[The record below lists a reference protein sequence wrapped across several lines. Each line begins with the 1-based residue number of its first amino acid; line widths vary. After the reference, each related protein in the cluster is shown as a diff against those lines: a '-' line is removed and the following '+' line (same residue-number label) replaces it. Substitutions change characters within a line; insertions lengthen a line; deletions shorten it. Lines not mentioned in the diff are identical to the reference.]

1 MVVFFQ
7 RRQQLK
13 NLQEEVRKLRK
24 DLNNLTV
31 YLNEFLLFLPLPICD
46 LDSSGLIE
54 RTNKAFE
61 EISGYSQTEII
72 QKHISEIF
80 VEKSEINDLLDISK
94 KNGKIFGKELTLVR
108 KNKEKKIAN
117 IHLAPRKD
125 TQGNFVGFFVGIVD
139 ITASWRLQ
147 REMERK
153 ISQRTKELED
163 SRRALLNILE
173 DTEAARVRAEEEKK
187 KTEAIILNFVDG
199 ILVFNLRKEL
209 EMINEKAEEFLGVKK
224 EEVSGKTMDELRK
237 MRRMKVLL
245 KLLDGGFKEVF
256 RKEMPLRKN
265 LYLEVT
271 TSFATYQR
279 KKISFFVILHDITRE
294 KAIEEMKSQFVSIS
308 AHQLRT
314 PLSIIKWSL
323 GMLLAGDVG
332 SLTKEQKEFLQKTYQ
347 TNERMIRLVNDL
359 LNVARI
365 EEGRF
370 VYQPKVVE
378 FDQLVKKTF
387 NSLKELAK
395 KKNLTYKLVV
405 KESKKPKVVKVDIE
419 KITLVIK
426 NLIENAI
433 HYTPCKGK
441 ITVTVER
448 KNKEVLFSVKDTGV
462 GIPKEQQKRVFSRF
476 FRGSNVIKMETEGT
490 GLGLFISKNIVE
502 AHGGKIWFKSK
513 ENKGTTFFFTLPALI

>member
-1 MVVFFQ
+1 
-7 RRQQLK
+7 
-13 NLQEEVRKLRK
+13 
-24 DLNNLTV
+24 
-31 YLNEFLLFLPLPICD
+31 
-46 LDSSGLIE
+46 
-54 RTNKAFE
+54 
-61 EISGYSQTEII
+61 
-72 QKHISEIF
+72 
-80 VEKSEINDLLDISK
+80 
-94 KNGKIFGKELTLVR
+94 
-108 KNKEKKIAN
+108 
-117 IHLAPRKD
+117 
-125 TQGNFVGFFVGIVD
+125 
-139 ITASWRLQ
+139 
-147 REMERK
+147 
-153 ISQRTKELED
+153 
-163 SRRALLNILE
+163 
-173 DTEAARVRAEEEKK
+173 
-187 KTEAIILNFVDG
+187 
-199 ILVFNLRKEL
+199 
-209 EMINEKAEEFLGVKK
+209 
-224 EEVSGKTMDELRK
+224 
-237 MRRMKVLL
+237 
-245 KLLDGGFKEVF
+245 
-256 RKEMPLRKN
+256 
-265 LYLEVT
+265 VT